1 MRDTRTWALE
11 NHLCK
16 ACGGRILR
24 CVKGNGITGGGN
36 PVFKCADCGK
46 AVAAMG
52 PEALCWCGFSHR
64 GNRDNAYTC
73 QPFSILD
80 ERPELLSAF
89 RACGC
94 DPERGEVGIMLER
107 DLRSN
112 DIAQGREHSE
122 RPAGAEG

>member
-1 MRDTRTWALE
+1 MVGRIVTKEKEMQNKQTWALE
-11 NHLCK
+11 DHLCK

-24 CVKGNGITGGGN
+24 CVTGNGITGGGN

-46 AVAAMG
+46 AAAAMG
-52 PEALCWCGFSHR
+52 PEVLCWCGFSNR

-73 QPFSILD
+73 QPFSVLK

-94 DPERGEVGIMLER
+94 DPERGEVGIMLKR

-112 DIAQGREHSE
+112 V
-122 RPAGAEG
+122 